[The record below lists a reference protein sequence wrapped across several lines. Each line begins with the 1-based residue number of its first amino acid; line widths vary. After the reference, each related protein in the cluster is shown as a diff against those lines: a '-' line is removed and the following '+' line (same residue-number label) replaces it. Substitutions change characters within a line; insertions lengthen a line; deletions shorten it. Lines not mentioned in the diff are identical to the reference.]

1 MVWDEEGEMK
11 KKDTT
16 SGKTS
21 EWDPAPEGRVTPQEV
36 QQKEFRV
43 ARFGAGYRMREVDEF
58 LDQVTDAMSALV
70 AENERLLQGS
80 ADRSPASNR
89 PSTPPSL
96 APSVPPP
103 ADDAG
108 RAAVDAFLRREKGFL
123 QELGGLVQG
132 HTEELRSMVR
142 DIRRDVAGPVAA
154 SSQAVE
160 SRVEP
165 APTPVTEPRPSPEAS
180 PGPSPEASPGPS
192 PDASTE
198 PGEPPA
204 ETVPDAEAIGT
215 TEHDTRASDDP
226 EDETQGNDTDAS
238 GEGPI
243 ATTGAVAEEP
253 IRLDEPEPARSG
265 RSDEEE
271 EGSLRELFWGE
282 E

>member
-16 SGKTS
+16 SGNTS

-96 APSVPPP
+96 APSVPSR

-132 HTEELRSMVR
+132 HAEELRSMVR
-142 DIRRDVAGPVAA
+142 DIRRDAAGPVAA
-154 SSQAVE
+154 ASPAVE
-160 SRVEP
+160 SRVEA
-165 APTPVTEPRPSPEAS
+165 APTPVTEP
-180 PGPSPEASPGPS
+180 GPSPEPS
-192 PDASTE
+192 PDASPDEST
-198 PGEPPA
+198 GSDDPPE
-204 ETVPDAEAIGT
+204 ETVPDAEVIGT
-215 TEHDTRASDDP
+215 TEHGTHASDIP

-238 GEGPI
+238 GEAPTT
-243 ATTGAVAEEP
+243 TTGTVAEEP
-253 IRLDEPEPARSG
+253 IRLDEPEHARSG

>member
-1 MVWDEEGEMK
+1 MK
-11 KKDTT
+11 KKDMA
-16 SGKTS
+16 SDDAS
-21 EWDPAPEGRVTPQEV
+21 AWASAPGGRITPQEV

-70 AENERLLQGS
+70 AENERLGQGPVS
-80 ADRSPASNR
+80 GSPASSR
-89 PSTPPSL
+89 PSTPLSL
-96 APSVPPP
+96 PPQ

-123 QELGGLVQG
+123 QDLGGLVQA
-132 HTEELRSMVR
+132 HAEELRSMVR
-142 DIRRDVAGPVAA
+142 DVRREVAGPAAAA
-154 SSQAVE
+154 SPVE

-165 APTPVTEPRPSPEAS
+165 APTSVTEPRSSPDAS
-180 PGPSPEASPGPS
+180 PGPSPDASPGPS

-198 PGEPPA
+198 PDEPPE
-204 ETVPDAEAIGT
+204 ETVQHADPMGT
-215 TEHDTRASDDP
+215 TEQVTRASDIP
-226 EDETQGNDTDAS
+226 EDETQGTDTDAS
-238 GEGPI
+238 EGEPI
-243 ATTGAVAEEP
+243 TTTGTAAEEP